1 MAHNS
6 IYLRKEDPVHA
17 LLLVVSPYIANFTS
31 ILTATTFKL
40 CKPGASLGGGCPIE
54 QGPGEGADR
63 NGQVIVLAPE
73 AGELDNWFGLAE
85 DINAFGLF
93 DLLSS
98 CLSLSEDIN
107 STGSIL
113 VAEERPVAIVAVG
126 NAFSGGRAGV

>member
-1 MAHNS
+1 
-6 IYLRKEDPVHA
+6 
-17 LLLVVSPYIANFTS
+17 
-31 ILTATTFKL
+31 
-40 CKPGASLGGGCPIE
+40 
-54 QGPGEGADR
+54 
-63 NGQVIVLAPE
+63 VIVLAPE

>member
-1 MAHNS
+1 M
-6 IYLRKEDPVHA
+6 
-17 LLLVVSPYIANFTS
+17 
-31 ILTATTFKL
+31 
-40 CKPGASLGGGCPIE
+40 GGGCPIE

-85 DINAFGLF
+85 DINSFGF
-93 DLLSS
+93 YDLLSS
-98 CLSLSEDIN
+98 CLSLSEAIN